1 MSIKV
6 FKFHLNNKL
15 CNFISTPFEILI
27 EKKIVMGELDL
38 LIKGCLAKDRKSQ
51 NALYQ
56 HFCKK
61 MFGVC
66 MRYAKNR
73 EEAEDLLQDGFV
85 KVFTKIDQFKNQGSF
100 EGWVRRVLVNTI
112 LERFRQNNHLYA
124 ITNIDDI
131 TEPIAI
137 EDGFEQI
144 AATDLLNVIQM
155 LPAGY
160 KMVFNLYAIEGYSH
174 KEIADMLQIS
184 EGTSKSQLSRA
195 RTMLQE
201 MLKKKSIDKAIVA

>member
-1 MSIKV
+1 
-6 FKFHLNNKL
+6 
-15 CNFISTPFEILI
+15 
-27 EKKIVMGELDL
+27 MGELDL
-38 LIKGCLAKDRKSQ
+38 LIKGCLTKDRKSQ

-56 HFCKK
+56 LFGKK

-66 MRYAKNR
+66 LRYAKNR

-100 EGWVRRVLVNTI
+100 EGWVRRVIVNTI
-112 LERFRQNNHLYA
+112 LEKFRQNNYLYA

-131 TEPIAI
+131 TEPIAT

-174 KEIADMLQIS
+174 KEIAEMMSVS

-195 RTMLQE
+195 RSMLQN
-201 MLKKKSIDKAIVA
+201 MLKDNSIKKSFIPLSFGEGMG